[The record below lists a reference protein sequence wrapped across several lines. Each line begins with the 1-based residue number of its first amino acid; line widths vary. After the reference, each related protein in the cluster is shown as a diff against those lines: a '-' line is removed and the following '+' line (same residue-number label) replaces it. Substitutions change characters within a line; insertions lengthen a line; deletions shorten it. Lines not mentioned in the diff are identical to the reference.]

1 MHACGRG
8 TKNIFQQAS
17 QVAHV
22 HVGEAGDGPQP
33 EANEDAGRHGFRL
46 VGGIYIYNKICFESF
61 VFNFFQTVLV
71 VIVGLTG
78 GVPLSDLWQGMEIW
92 DRAADL

>member
-1 MHACGRG
+1 MSMSGKPVMGPNPKPMRTPAGMV
-8 TKNIFQQAS
+8 FAWLVAS
-17 QVAHV
+17 
-22 HVGEAGDGPQP
+22 
-33 EANEDAGRHGFRL
+33 
-46 VGGIYIYNKICFESF
+46 IYIYNKICFESF

>member
-1 MHACGRG
+1 MSMSKKYTSGHLIDRVSNYIHVICV
-8 TKNIFQQAS
+8 QQLS
-17 QVAHV
+17 H
-22 HVGEAGDGPQP
+22 GSPQP

-71 VIVGLTG
+71 VLWLTG
-78 GVPLSDLWQGMEIW
+78 GVPLSDPW
-92 DRAADL
+92 

>member
-17 QVAHV
+17 QLAHV

-33 EANEDAGRHGFRL
+33 EATEDAGRRGFCL
-46 VGGIYIYNKICFESF
+46 VGGIYI
-61 VFNFFQTVLV
+61 
-71 VIVGLTG
+71 
-78 GVPLSDLWQGMEIW
+78 
-92 DRAADL
+92 